1 MANIRKTFNF
11 RNGVQVDE
19 DNFIVDPLGKVGI
32 GTTVPDEFLDVRGDV
47 KVVGIITSQSI
58 ETRNVNVAGVTTFS
72 GNTHV
77 GSGITMYPS
86 SGIISAT
93 RFYGNASSLSNL
105 PTSQWINVAGAGL
118 TSIYN
123 QGFVGVCTNNP
134 KFTFQVG
141 GNDTLGSFANGV
153 GINSSGGIVATGVVT
168 ATKFVGDVVGAVSG
182 GITGDISGNV
192 TATSVGSTSLTVT
205 GVSTFAGGVNF
216 DNASDAGKD
225 VEWQPTNDRL
235 SFMDDVK
242 ATFGN
247 GADLG
252 IYHIGVGNTSY
263 IDNSGSGKLF
273 IRNGTSNDIHI
284 EAQND
289 KSSIICRNDGKV
301 KIYYDG
307 VEKVATGVEGITVV
321 GVASAAQFTGDVH
334 AGIVTA
340 TTRLEVAKQ
349 GIGTASPQSQLH
361 VFTHSGISSIQVESG
376 SSEAII
382 SLGKFANQK
391 QTSAEIVFGK
401 ISGGL
406 NYSNSASLD
415 IINYDNGNV
424 NNIIDLGSA
433 AGTNAVRGNWN
444 WMSGADINNPR
455 MTLTHEGNL
464 GIGKTNPARALD
476 VVGISTFANDLFVGA
491 NSWVKGNLNVIGN
504 LVVTGTTDI
513 DIAGLNVNATTGHS
527 KVKNLDVTNNLNVTG
542 ITTFNDNVGIAGTV
556 GSGNWFHVNPD
567 GHVAIGTATFANA
580 PTVGLD
586 ARHTQFIAQG
596 IGIGRSELTASV
608 DFSMAGRAHDD
619 VIVPAALAGRMY
631 MYPPKVNG
639 DERDNDLIGLT
650 GGAIVYN
657 TDNNSLQVYNGSSW
671 TNQAAGGVT
680 TLNGL
685 SDVTIS
691 GSPSTGQFL
700 KYTGSGWENATG
712 TIGTLND
719 LSNVTLSSPQTNQVL
734 KYNGSAW
741 VNAASPGGL
750 ADVVSD
756 TSPQLGG
763 NLDTNTKNITF
774 GDSSGATVNRLTFG
788 TVPDMSIFH
797 DTSNSIIRESG
808 TGGLYL
814 QSENNVF
821 ISKESGNSNDVIAD
835 FNAQGAVSLY
845 YNTASAGSSSKKFE
859 TTSTGVSISGNITAT
874 GNGVLK
880 SRSTVTG
887 TATNLASG
895 SAVDVDITGAFKSY
909 ALLKVAINRPAWVV
923 LYTND
928 TTRTADDSRNSS
940 TDPTPGSGVIAE
952 VITTASGAST
962 FVMTP
967 GVIGWND
974 DGTPATTIYAKVQNL
989 DSVSRTITVTLTL
1002 LPLEV

>member
-19 DNFIVDPLGKVGI
+19 DNFIVDSLGKVGI

-72 GNTHV
+72 GTTHV
-77 GSGITMYPS
+77 GNGITMYPS
-86 SGIISAT
+86 SGIVSAT
-93 RFYGNASSLSNL
+93 KFYGDASSLSNL

-216 DNASDAGKD
+216 DNANDAGKD

-242 ATFGN
+242 ATFGS

-252 IYHIGVGNTSY
+252 IYHISVGNTSY

-406 NYSNSASLD
+406 NYSNTASLD

-476 VVGISTFANDLFVGA
+476 VVGIATISNDLFVDA
-491 NSWVKGNLNVIGN
+491 NSWVKGNLNVVGN
-504 LVVTGTTDI
+504 INVDGVATI
-513 DIAGLNVNATTGHS
+513 DITGQNLNVTTGHS
-527 KVKNLDVTNNLNVTG
+527 RVKNLDVIGSATVTG
-542 ITTFNDNVGIAGTV
+542 ISSFNNTVSVAGTF
-556 GSGNWFHVNPD
+556 GSGSWFWVNGD
-567 GHVAIGTATFANA
+567 GQVAIQTNTFSHQEF
-580 PTVGLD
+580 VGLD
-586 ARHTQFIAQG
+586 ARHTQMVAKG
-596 IGIGRSELTASV
+596 IGIGKTAITAAV
-608 DFSMAGRAHDD
+608 DFSNAGRAFDNA
-619 VIVPAALAGRMY
+619 VIEAPLANRMY
-631 MYPPKVNG
+631 MYPPKVTG
-639 DERDNDLIGLT
+639 TERGNLVGLT
-650 GGAIVYN
+650 GGAVVYN

-671 TNQAAGGVT
+671 SNQAAGGVT

-691 GSPSTGQFL
+691 GSPSSGQFL
-700 KYTGSGWENATG
+700 KYTGSGWENANG
-712 TIGTLND
+712 TVGNLQD
-719 LSNVTLSSPQTNQVL
+719 LTNVTLSSPSNNQVL

-756 TSPQLGG
+756 TTPQLGG
-763 NLDTNTKNITF
+763 NLDTNSKNITF
-774 GDSSGATVNRLTFG
+774 GDSSGTTVNRL
-788 TVPDMSIFH
+788 IF
-797 DTSNSIIRESG
+797 G
-808 TGGLYL
+808 TGGTEFQVYHTGATSIVKSGEGNLNL
-814 QSENNVF
+814 Q
-821 ISKESGNSNDVIAD
+821 
-835 FNAQGAVSLY
+835 
-845 YNTASAGSSSKKFE
+845 TASGEVILGDTSGVVGVSYKQNDRVLIKHAGSTVLT
-859 TTSTGVSISGNITAT
+859 TTSTGVSITGNITAT

-895 SAVDVDITGAFKSY
+895 SSVDVDITGAFKSY

-967 GVIGWND
+967 GLIGWND